1 MSSVESSKPELPSR
15 LSSLILLTK
24 GVYSRVKHSHTL
36 VESSCSKFEPFFY
49 SAAAKLTS
57 ARSSA
62 GTIISASVSNCI
74 SVKVS
79 LSEKKELYRASL
91 LAWLSARPKN
101 LSDFMEALKSQL
113 HSKWS
118 DSYEKLAAEFYYKSL
133 NYNPQ
138 KALKLLADIL
148 SQGSESFKSALESS
162 KKSGF
167 RHFLVQLRENLGDKW
182 NESYAEA
189 GKVYKSIW
197 KAKDKLLLEHN
208 FTQDWRSKARKSA
221 EMATVIIFA
230 GADELYI
237 WSLNNLTQS
246 YAVMF
251 NDILAVVPFK
261 GTFLS
266 ALQKI
271 QAFDK
276 QDLLELTWPEDVK
289 TSFEPIAKKVGLE
302 TWLTK
307 NWHLLDCDEDGTVTV
322 DDVCAAVVLV
332 VKGSFKAAMQ
342 VVPFKNYM
350 LKNGEE
356 V

>member
-1 MSSVESSKPELPSR
+1 
-15 LSSLILLTK
+15 
-24 GVYSRVKHSHTL
+24 
-36 VESSCSKFEPFFY
+36 
-49 SAAAKLTS
+49 
-57 ARSSA
+57 
-62 GTIISASVSNCI
+62 
-74 SVKVS
+74 
-79 LSEKKELYRASL
+79 
-91 LAWLSARPKN
+91 
-101 LSDFMEALKSQL
+101 MEALKSQL